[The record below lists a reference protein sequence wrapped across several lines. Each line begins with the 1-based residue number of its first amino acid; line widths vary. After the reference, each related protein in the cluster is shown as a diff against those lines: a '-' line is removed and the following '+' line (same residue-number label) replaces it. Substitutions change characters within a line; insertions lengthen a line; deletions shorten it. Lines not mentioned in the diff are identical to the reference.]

1 MDISTL
7 TTVDREF
14 IDYEYM
20 MELSGMKEGVCRR
33 IIQQV
38 KKCSDTCGI
47 SGVITRA
54 DWIFYLSRH
63 GWDRLKQL

>member
-63 GWDRLKQL
+63 VREDLKKL

>member
-63 GWDRLKQL
+63 VWDKLKQL